1 MTNPFR
7 GISGVTGTLGSATTV
22 AASQLLRPYPHF
34 GGSILV
40 SDTQGRSWYDAL
52 QIEFERRFASGLS
65 FQTSY
70 TWSKTIDA
78 LSLLNAG
85 DVSPDKTIAD
95 QHRPHIWRLMGIYEL
110 PFGRGRAIGS
120 GVSRGL
126 DYVIGGWQIQSIAY
140 VQSGTPISFG
150 NVLFRGDFDDIPIS
164 DPVRERLFS
173 TSGFER
179 GTANQLASNLRTFPG
194 RIGDVRSPHGTVTDF
209 SLMKKFRIG
218 ERFLF
223 EARAEAYNIFN
234 NHFFPGSEGCG
245 LNTSCRIDVNP
256 LSTNFGGTN
265 NASVGRAIQI
275 VLKAAF

>member
-1 MTNPFR
+1 
-7 GISGVTGTLGSATTV
+7 
-22 AASQLLRPYPHF
+22 
-34 GGSILV
+34 
-40 SDTQGRSWYDAL
+40 
-52 QIEFERRFASGLS
+52 
-65 FQTSY
+65 
-70 TWSKTIDA
+70 
-78 LSLLNAG
+78 
-85 DVSPDKTIAD
+85 
-95 QHRPHIWRLMGIYEL
+95 MGIYEL

-120 GVSRGL
+120 GVSRGM
-126 DYVIGGWQIQSIAY
+126 DYVIGGWQMQTIAY

-164 DPVRERLFS
+164 DPVRERLFN

-194 RIGDVRSPHGTVTDF
+194 RIGDVRSPHGTVTDL

-218 ERFLF
+218 ERLLF
-223 EARAEAYNIFN
+223 EARAEAYNVFN

-265 NASVGRAIQI
+265 NASVGRAMQI
-275 VLKAAF
+275 VLKASF